1 MPPSVEAH
9 FESEVQR
16 GGIDMTRHGTG
27 LTIALVVG
35 CLIGMTEFVVA
46 QVPTTRLKPPLT
58 TTPPTCPRPRTTF
71 IEIKLLASTDGGA
84 LHSQQWLKAIE
95 PLDVSLQIQ
104 KSSFDDKPEVREREV
119 GTIRYVTAVGIL
131 DRSGKIEFPER
142 SFSLSD
148 GLKLKEW
155 IDDLRT
161 YGAQGSPEGQP
172 LWGLSKEQFARL
184 YNSLGKTVDVE
195 LTGLPIREAASKV
208 PLTEQYPLRW
218 SQAATE
224 ALTKRTARATVRQE
238 VKGFSSATAL
248 AIALNDCGLIFRPN
262 RTPAG
267 GLELLVEPLG
277 QRDDY
282 WPIGWPLQQQ
292 RLKAAPKLFTMT
304 TIELDQVEL
313 SDVFLA
319 VSELSETPVLID
331 YAELDAKG
339 IDLAKLKVSFKR
351 GRTSWSVALKQMVI
365 PQKLARQIWQ
375 DEAGRVFVWITTN
388 RPGGRSVQA
397 AE

>member
-1 MPPSVEAH
+1 
-9 FESEVQR
+9 
-16 GGIDMTRHGTG
+16 MTRRGTW
-27 LTIALVVG
+27 LTIAFVVG
-35 CLIGMTEFVVA
+35 ISMGMTRFVAA
-46 QVPTTRLKPPLT
+46 QSPTTRLKPPLT
-58 TTPPTCPRPRTTF
+58 TTPPTSPKPRTTF

-104 KSSFDDKPEVREREV
+104 KPSLDDKPEVREREV
-119 GTIRYVTAVGIL
+119 GTIRYVTAVGLL
-131 DRSGKIEFPER
+131 DRSGKIAFPGR
-142 SFSLSD
+142 TFSLSD
-148 GLKLKEW
+148 GPKLKEW

-184 YNSLGKTVDVE
+184 YDSLGKTADAD
-195 LTGLPIREAASKV
+195 LMDLPLREAVSKL
-208 PLTEQYPLRW
+208 PLPEQYPLRW
-218 SQAATE
+218 SQAATD
-224 ALTKRTARATVRQE
+224 ALKNQKARATVRQE
-238 VKGFSSATAL
+238 VKGFSAATAL
-248 AIALNDCGLIFRPN
+248 AIALNDCGLGFRPN

-267 GLELLVEPLG
+267 GLELLIEPLG
-277 QRDDY
+277 QRNDQ
-282 WPIGWPLQQQ
+282 WPVGWPLQQQ
-292 RLKAAPKLFTMT
+292 RLTAAPKFFTMT

-319 VSELSETPVLID
+319 VSELAETPVLVD

-339 IDLAKLKVSFKR
+339 IDPAKLKVSFKR

-365 PQKLARQIWQ
+365 PQKLTRQIWQ
-375 DEAGRVFVWITTN
+375 DEAGRAFVWITTN
-388 RPGGRSVQA
+388 RPGGRSAQA